1 MSHTNLA
8 RIIEQLTLLEAH
20 HPNLCTMWKYY
31 LIEKH
36 KSYLHSL
43 EQCAQVI
50 STLQNNNIQDNMDQ
64 TIPFLCLLL
73 HNNLLT

>member
-1 MSHTNLA
+1 MSHTNFT
-8 RIIEQLTLLEAH
+8 RIIEQLTFLEAH
-20 HPNLCTMWKYY
+20 YPNLCTMWKYY

-36 KSYLHSL
+36 KDYLYSL